1 MTPAFFLLGTSAVL
15 LLCQDNLGPVLREF
29 DSKFKTAPKS
39 ERLAM
44 LDTLARHDRA
54 QSAERIVKAFQIV
67 EEEVD
72 GILPERARL
81 LKEGQSLPE
90 LKSPAPGQLPD
101 MSYFQAVQAW
111 QAHWAKERE
120 LGQRLQDL
128 LDVRA
133 AAVRALSGFRAA
145 ESVQTLIRR
154 LRGGTD
160 AEREGIAEA
169 AAAVEHPEIEAA
181 LIERVSKDKSWR
193 VRVVAIDSLAK
204 REARAALDTV
214 LRALRDPFWQV
225 QVAAVA
231 AAERLG
237 GLAAVPALIEA
248 LKTADGRLQ
257 DEIRGALSRLTGVDK
272 GTSAAAWAAWWA
284 SHGESVKAGHYQP
297 SPEDRPEV
305 RARLT
310 QFYGIPVT
318 SKRVVF
324 VIDRS
329 GSMLEESGW
338 KPEGDIETGSASGP
352 ADKPEG
358 TRKIDVAKFELRR
371 VIRGISEDT
380 LFTIIAFSEG
390 VQPWK
395 ETLVLASKKNKE
407 EALAWVKALEATGGT
422 NSYGALQAA
431 FEVKG
436 PPDDKKRDQGAD
448 TIYFMTDGRPSVGE
462 VTDPE
467 QILSRVVEWNRVRKV
482 KIHTIA
488 VGLDTLPQTQGGGG
502 VDPEFLR
509 RLAEATGGLHV
520 WRK

>member
-1 MTPAFFLLGTSAVL
+1 MTPALVFLCALAPLLSQDPLGSA
-15 LLCQDNLGPVLREF
+15 LRDF
-29 DSKFKTAPKS
+29 DSKFKTASKG
-39 ERLAM
+39 ERLSI
-44 LDTLARHDRA
+44 LETLSRHDRA
-54 QSAERIVKAFQIV
+54 QAADRIVKSFQII

-72 GILPERARL
+72 ALLPERARL
-81 LKEGQSLPE
+81 LKEGQSLPD
-90 LKSPAPGQLPD
+90 LKSPPPGQLPD
-101 MSYFQAVQAW
+101 MSYFQALQAW

-133 AAVRALSGFRAA
+133 AAVRALASYRTA
-145 ESVQTLIRR
+145 EAVQAMLRR
-154 LRGGTD
+154 LRSGTD

-169 AAAVEHPEIEAA
+169 AATIEHPEIETSLA
-181 LIERVSKDKSWR
+181 ERVAKDKSWR

-204 REARAALDTV
+204 REARGGLDAI

-225 QVAAVA
+225 QMAAVA

-237 GLAAVPALIEA
+237 GLAAVPALIDA
-248 LKTADGRLQ
+248 LKLADGRLQ
-257 DEIRGALSRLTGVDK
+257 EEIRAALVRLTGVDK
-272 GTSAAAWAAWWA
+272 GTSATAWAAWWA
-284 SHGESVKAGHYQP
+284 AHGEKVKAGSYEP
-297 SPEDRPEV
+297 SPEDKPEV

-310 QFYGIPVT
+310 RFYGIPIT
-318 SKRVVF
+318 SKRLVI

-338 KPEGDIETGSASGP
+338 KPEGEIETGSAAGP
-352 ADKPEG
+352 SDKPEG

-371 VIRGISEDT
+371 VIRNIPEDT

-390 VQPWK
+390 MQPWK
-395 ETLVLASKKNKE
+395 ETLVVASKKNKDD
-407 EALAWVKALEATGGT
+407 ALAWVKALEATGGT
-422 NSYGALQAA
+422 NTYGALQAA
-431 FEVKG
+431 FDVKG
-436 PPDDKKRDQGAD
+436 PPEDKKRDQGAD

-467 QILSRVVEWNRVRKV
+467 QILSRVGEWNRTRKV

-488 VGLDTLPQTQGGGG
+488 VGLDTLPQSQGGGG

-509 RLAEATGGLHV
+509 RLAELTGGFHV